1 VASRKDKKRQEL
13 DRLLKAQ
20 ESLGIPADL
29 EPWEQAMWVILR
41 RHGTKEGASKA
52 LKSLQRRFVDVNE
65 VRAAKA
71 TEIADIIKRN
81 VKNDAYRVA
90 RQVRGFLWRFHKD
103 LHSIELSAVDEY
115 TYAGLKK
122 FLSEVEDHPRD
133 IALALFC
140 HYCEVERADAK
151 EREAAEEAGEEK
163 GKKRGE
169 KEFGQAIERLR
180 LLCAVA
186 VHGTVPAKTKQGTAH
201 RQLAK
206 AWTFSS
212 EPPLPRPK
220 PPPPPKI
227 VIEAPELITKGR
239 RKGRKGAGKTA
250 KKTTKKAAE
259 NATSKKTKKTASKST
274 KKTAKKASKKTTK
287 KTAKK
292 KTTKKSAGKRGG
304 GTARPRTTRA
314 SRARTTKKSSRR

>member
-20 ESLGIPADL
+20 ESLGAPADL
-29 EPWEQAMWVILR
+29 APWEQAMWVILR

-90 RQVRGFLWRFHKD
+90 RQLRGFLWRFHKD

-122 FLSEVEDHPRD
+122 FLNEVEDHPQD

-140 HYCEVERADAK
+140 HYCEAERADAR
-151 EREAAEEAGEEK
+151 EREAAEAAGDEK
-163 GKKRGE
+163 AKKRGE

-186 VHGTVPAKTKQGTAH
+186 AYGSVPAKTKQATAH

-227 VIEAPELITKGR
+227 VIEAPELVTKGR
-239 RKGRKGAGKTA
+239 ARKGRKKAAKTAKKATQKKTTKKTTKKSTKKASKKTAKKAA
-250 KKTTKKAAE
+250 KKTTKK
-259 NATSKKTKKTASKST
+259 KST
-274 KKTAKKASKKTTK
+274 KKG
-287 KTAKK
+287 
-292 KTTKKSAGKRGG
+292 AGKRGG